1 VGGQGRAEQNAR
13 AANARRDATRRA
25 FPRMGQR
32 LQLVESQKAT
42 RALNRMNAAEDTGQ
56 QFSRRGIAFQL
67 HQFAVQPV
75 EVLVTFDQELLNEI
89 SPGRLARNP
98 IVFSARFFARQVAS
112 SDSKRECFSVGR
124 WWAPPNRTKV

>member
-1 VGGQGRAEQNAR
+1 VRPTLAGMPPAGLSPAWASACSLLN
-13 AANARRDATRRA
+13 
-25 FPRMGQR
+25 PR
-32 LQLVESQKAT
+32 KPHPP
-42 RALNRMNAAEDTGQ
+42 NRMNAAEDTGQ
-56 QFSRRGIAFQL
+56 QFSRPGIAFQL

>member
-1 VGGQGRAEQNAR
+1 VGGQGRGEKDAR
-13 AANARRDATRRA
+13 AANRRRDATRRA
-25 FPRMGQR
+25 FPRMDQR

-42 RALNRMNAAEDTGQ
+42 RALSRMNAAEDTGQ

-75 EVLVTFDQELLNEI
+75 EVLFTFDQELLNQVI
-89 SPGRLARNP
+89 QGSLPRNP